1 MQTVSVAAAA
11 GLLVFLGWSTSNRAP
26 AKPAA
31 PAQPIPART
40 SVKPA
45 QEPASTTPAR
55 PIASDVGA
63 DAQIRA
69 ILDSAVRTAKLPA
82 MSAAVIRDGIGQR
95 LGVHLPQR
103 IEHRVLVVGA
113 GSVGSH
119 AAEMLVRSGNLHYG
133 NAHEHVI
140 VLAPHRTHV
149 HLQVLVA
156 AEPSPAFPELVR
168 SGKGLMW
175 RFKLGEPVDAA
186 AVQRLAAVLFS
197 MVSAGRG

>member
-1 MQTVSVAAAA
+1 MRGPRRLPALVDAWFDLLPDNQRETSQQLHSAILAAAP
-11 GLLVFLGWSTSNRAP
+11 S
-26 AKPAA
+26 
-31 PAQPIPART
+31 
-40 SVKPA
+40 
-45 QEPASTTPAR
+45 
-55 PIASDVGA
+55 
-63 DAQIRA
+63 
-69 ILDSAVRTAKLPA
+69 
-82 MSAAVIRDGIGQR
+82 
-95 LGVHLPQR
+95 
-103 IEHRVLVVGA
+103 
-113 GSVGSH
+113 
-119 AAEMLVRSGNLHYG
+119 AEMLVRSGNLHYG

-175 RFKLGEPVDAA
+175 RFKLGEPVDAT